1 MEQRGVLL
9 RGIATV
15 LNAGG
20 CALLNIYDAAV
31 SIKTVVL
38 PGEKGTLSAQMREYE
53 RKLELIYG
61 EIGKEVAFR
70 EESAGLSAA
79 AEAGI
84 IRAAEY
90 QAEIEKI
97 RQRLQEIA
105 AEEKAAAAAK
115 KETTPERDA
124 ARAKTAPEAAT
135 EETKEVAAEV
145 PAPEIVPDAAES
157 VEPAAAAESTYNAP
171 EKSAAI
177 VVEAAETP
185 APEIVPDAAESVEP
199 AAAPEST
206 DDKPEKSSDIV
217 VTAAETP
224 EQELQ
229 KEMVETEPFAVET
242 LPEAETEE
250 AATAELE
257 TLLKSDLLQICSEKG
272 VEADKKM
279 TKAEIIA
286 LLSGR

>member
-61 EIGKEVAFR
+61 EIGKEVALR

-145 PAPEIVPDAAES
+145 
-157 VEPAAAAESTYNAP
+157 
-171 EKSAAI
+171 
-177 VVEAAETP
+177 P